1 MPLVVT
7 CPLFTLALS
16 APLLRDE
23 KLGRRVLLG
32 VALTLAGVVLLV
44 RPRGRRIPHG
54 RPDARTALQ
63 CAFRSSPE

>member
-1 MPLVVT
+1 MDWSFWEMPLVVT

-32 VALTLAGVVLLV
+32 VALTLAGVVVLV
-44 RPRGRRIPHG
+44 R
-54 RPDARTALQ
+54 A
-63 CAFRSSPE
+63 